1 MIMPDMATMLSYIVT
16 DAAIDRKLLA
26 ALVRENVELTF
37 NRISVD
43 GDMSTNDTVLVL
55 ASGKSGK
62 QIKSAK
68 SDIYKVFSNLI
79 YEVMKRLSRLIIQ
92 DGEGATKLL
101 FLNIKNA
108 KTATQAK
115 QAAMTVANS
124 PLVKTAFFGE
134 DYNWGRI
141 MAALGRS
148 GAQFDMAKVDIFF
161 NGIQS
166 VKDGQG
172 VQKNIERIKTI
183 MSKKRIQIAVDLKAG
198 KQCCEVT
205 TCDLSYEYVKINAD
219 YTT

>member
-1 MIMPDMATMLSYIVT
+1 MATMLSYIVT
-16 DAAIDRKLLA
+16 DADIHWKLLA

-55 ASGKSGK
+55 ASGKSGQK
-62 QIKSAK
+62 IKNVK
-68 SDIYKVFSNLI
+68 SNSYKVFSKLL
-79 YEVMKRLSRLIIQ
+79 YEVMKRLARLIVK

-101 FLNIKNA
+101 LINIKNA
-108 KTATQAK
+108 KTAAQAK
-115 QAAMTVANS
+115 LAAMTVANS
-124 PLVKTAFFGE
+124 PLVKTAFFGQ

-148 GAQFDMAKVDIFF
+148 GAQFDMAKVDLFF
-161 NGIQS
+161 NGVQS
-166 VKDGQG
+166 VRNGLG
-172 VQKNIERIKTI
+172 VQKNIARLKTI
-183 MSKKRIQIAVDLKAG
+183 MAKDCIEIAVDLKAG

-205 TCDLSYEYVKINAD
+205 TCDLSYDYVKINAD